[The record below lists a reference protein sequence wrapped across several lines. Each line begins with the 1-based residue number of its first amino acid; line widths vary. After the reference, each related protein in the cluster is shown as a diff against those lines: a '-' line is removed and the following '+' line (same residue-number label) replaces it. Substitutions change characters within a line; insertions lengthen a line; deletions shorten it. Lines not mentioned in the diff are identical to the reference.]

1 MRYLI
6 CPACHEVVEVSDPKS
21 VPGWEEEFFYEDEDP
36 AFWEDFDCEYDYIA
50 EIPVVR
56 HSCGL
61 EIVGMELEDLMVEV
75 EDGGT
80 VLGGYWELHRD
91 EAQAVFPILG
101 LGHLP

>member
-6 CPACHEVVEVSDPKS
+6 CPACHEVVEVSDQS
-21 VPGWEEEFFYEDEDP
+21 FAPGWEEEFDYEDPTFLE
-36 AFWEDFDCEYDYIA
+36 AYDYIT

-61 EIVGMELEDLMVEV
+61 EIVGMELEDLMIEV
-75 EDGGT
+75 EDGEI

-91 EAQAVFPILG
+91 EAQALFPVLG
-101 LGHLP
+101 LGRLL